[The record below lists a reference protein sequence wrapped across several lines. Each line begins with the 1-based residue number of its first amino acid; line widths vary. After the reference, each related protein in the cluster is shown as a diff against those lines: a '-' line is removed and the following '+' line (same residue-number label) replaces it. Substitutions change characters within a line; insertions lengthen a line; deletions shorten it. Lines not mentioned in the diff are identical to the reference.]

1 MIKEETG
8 MEPAGQ
14 EPLEALSPQL
24 TDTNGQRERPPGP
37 DAKDTEW
44 VIERIQE
51 SFDSRAR

>member
-1 MIKEETG
+1 

-14 EPLEALSPQL
+14 EPLEVLFKDL
-24 TDTNGQRERPPGP
+24 TAANSERERPAGV

>member
-1 MIKEETG
+1 
-8 MEPAGQ
+8 MEAAGQ
-14 EPLEALSPQL
+14 EPLEALFKDL
-24 TDTNGQRERPPGP
+24 TDTNSQRERPAGR

>member
-1 MIKEETG
+1 

-14 EPLEALSPQL
+14 EPLEALFNDL
-24 TDTNGQRERPPGP
+24 TDRNGQRERPAGP

>member
-1 MIKEETG
+1 MIEEETG

-14 EPLEALSPQL
+14 EPLEALFKDL
-24 TDTNGQRERPPGP
+24 TDTNSQRERPAG
-37 DAKDTEW
+37 AEAQDTEW